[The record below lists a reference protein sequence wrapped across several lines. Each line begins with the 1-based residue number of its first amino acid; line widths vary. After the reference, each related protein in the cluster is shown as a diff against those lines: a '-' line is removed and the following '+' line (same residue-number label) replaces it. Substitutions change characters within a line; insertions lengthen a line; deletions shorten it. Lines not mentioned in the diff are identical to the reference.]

1 MMGSVV
7 RQIVVDSERCMGCKR
22 CEVACSFAKGKAVRS
37 SISRIRVASVEDKG
51 SFGPLVC
58 QQCLEPSCLEVCPT
72 GAIVKGPDGIVTVEE
87 ERCVGCK
94 MCVLACPYKGITY
107 CEDTGKSIKC
117 DQCGGHPECVLQCTT
132 GALLFQDLTQ
142 TFEDLKEKPDLI
154 SPGLSACQGCP
165 AELAMRFIG
174 KVIGKNM
181 VMGIPPGCMSA
192 SGVLGFGVSTGAKFP
207 IFFALLGNTAPML
220 TGVKQAFLRKKKE
233 IHVVGLA
240 GDGATADIGFQS
252 LSAAAERGDNIIYIC
267 YDNEAYMNTGIQRS
281 GTTPFGSWTTTTPVG
296 DMGRGK
302 KQKQKDL
309 PMIMA
314 MHDLPYMAT
323 ACTSYLDDF
332 REKIRKATE
341 VKEGLAYI
349 HLFAP
354 CPIGW
359 RFPSKNSIR
368 VGRLAVET
376 NFFPLW
382 EVVNSKFRMTYKNRF
397 PLPVERYTKGI
408 GKYGHLTREELKG
421 FQRIVDE
428 RYNRLLAMTTL

>member
-1 MMGSVV
+1 MGSVV
-7 RQIVVDSERCMGCKR
+7 RQIVVDPERCIGCKR
-22 CEVACSFAKGKAVRS
+22 CEVICSLVKS
-37 SISRIRVASVEDKG
+37 SGAQSAPSRIHVASMEERG
-51 SFGPLVC
+51 TFRPFLC

-72 GAIVKGPDGIVTVEE
+72 RALTKGPDGIVQLEE

-107 CEDTGKSIKC
+107 SEERGKSTKC
-117 DQCGGHPECVLQCTT
+117 DQCGGRPECVLQCTT
-132 GALLFQDLTQ
+132 GALSFQDFVSS
-142 TFEDLKEKPDLI
+142 FEGLREKPDLI

-165 AELAMRFIG
+165 SELAMRFIG

-192 SGVLGFGVSTGAKFP
+192 SGVLGFGASTGAKFP

-220 TGVKQAFLRKKKE
+220 TGIKHAFLRKKKD

-281 GTTPFGSWTTTTPVG
+281 STTSFGSWTTTTPVG
-296 DMGRGK
+296 DVGRGK
-302 KQKQKDL
+302 KQKNKDL

-323 ACTSYLDDF
+323 ACTSYLNDF
-332 REKIRKATE
+332 REKLQKAME

-349 HLFAP
+349 HLFSP

-359 RFPSKNSIR
+359 RFPPEDSVK

-382 EVVNSKFRMTYKNRF
+382 EVVESNFRITLNIRF
-397 PLPVERYTKGI
+397 PLPIETYTKGI
-408 GKYGHLTREELKG
+408 GKYAHLNRRELHELQK
-421 FQRIVDE
+421 IVDE
-428 RYNRLLAMTTL
+428 RYNRLLAMTHL